1 MSDDNLRKNLLENFL
16 KLIIA
21 RCDNGFSDSAGGGLL
36 IGIAVAKGERAGRHF
51 YLPGADRMMAS
62 VDSAAHPV
70 RARREA
76 RQWAQAELAQRAG
89 ISRAA
94 VSAIEGE
101 QLSPSVATALALA
114 AVFECSVE
122 ELFSRATAAKSFAPN
137 WAWQPRAEA
146 SRYWEAEVSHRRLL
160 YPVEAVTLNLFSHDG
175 IWRNGVPHGNS
186 PAAEQTLVMASCDP
200 SAGLLAAE
208 YARASGFRL
217 LVFPRGGRT
226 ALELLR
232 QKLVHVAGLH
242 YSTDEAPQRNAE
254 TVRTQIGSECRLL
267 RVAKW
272 ESGIVLATDN
282 HSRSAESVT
291 RRPLR
296 WAARESGSAAREC
309 LDGLLGQR
317 HFAGRE
323 VSGHAAVA
331 EAVRAGWAE
340 AGVCVRFSAAEAGLN
355 FLPVRSEILDLC
367 FPAAFQHDPRIQALV
382 RLLRDRACRRLISE
396 LPGYDARETGEI
408 LAL

>member
-1 MSDDNLRKNLLENFL
+1 MSTT
-16 KLIIA
+16 
-21 RCDNGFSDSAGGGLL
+21 DSNMS
-36 IGIAVAKGERAGRHF
+36 I
-51 YLPGADRMMAS
+51 S
-62 VDSAAHPV
+62 PV
-70 RARREA
+70 QVRRLA
-76 RQWAQAELAQRAG
+76 RQWSQAELAERAG

-101 QLSPSVATALALA
+101 RLSPSVATALTLA

-122 ELFSRATAAKSFAPN
+122 ELFRRSGISKARGSE
-137 WAWQPRAEA
+137 WAWSPRGDS
-146 SRYWEAEVSHRRLL
+146 SRYWEAEIGQRRLL
-160 YPVEAVTLNLFSHDG
+160 YPVEAVTLNPTPHDG
-175 IWRNGVPHGNS
+175 VWQNGVLRDSG
-186 PAAEQTLVMASCDP
+186 AVAETTLVMASCDP
-200 SAGLLAAE
+200 AAGLLAAE

-242 YSTDEAPQRNAE
+242 YSTEESPERNAE
-254 TVRTQIGSECRLL
+254 TVRAQVGGECRLL

-272 ESGIVLATDN
+272 ESGIALATEDR
-282 HSRSAESVT
+282 SRSPESVA
-291 RRPLR
+291 RRHLR
-296 WAARESGSAAREC
+296 WAAREPGSAAREC
-309 LDGLLGQR
+309 LDELLGR
-317 HFAGRE
+317 RSFEGRE
-323 VSGHAAVA
+323 VGGHASVA

-340 AGVCVRFSAAEAGLN
+340 AGVCVRFSAVEANLN

-382 RLLRDRACRRLISE
+382 RLLQARACRRLISE

-408 LAL
+408 MAL